1 LLQFEMF
8 SGFAP
13 EFSVNCRTIRGG
25 EIGIVNALL
34 FNGNVRSKAVDFKSY
49 IAATRVGSDKRV
61 PFRGL
66 SLVNSRKPKTDN
78 RQAWPKSQVFS
89 AAEMRHN
96 FAIWALEKSG
106 TSGRQ
111 LHLYYCVRCKWAF
124 RVDDRSGS
132 VTPLDSNGNPIQ
144 ELEAA
149 DRLATFGVG
158 PCPVFTRLTGN
169 ARVTQV
175 VPPREVLRVRLT
187 ALFHAIGR
195 IWKGPNRNAGD
206 DLPRSVRA

>member
-1 LLQFEMF
+1 M
-8 SGFAP
+8 
-13 EFSVNCRTIRGG
+13 
-25 EIGIVNALL
+25 
-34 FNGNVRSKAVDFKSY
+34 DFKSY

-106 TSGRQ
+106 TSARQ

-132 VTPLDSNGNPIQ
+132 VTPLDRNGNPIQ

-149 DRLATFGVG
+149 ERLATFGVG
-158 PCPVFTRLTGN
+158 PCPAFTRLIGN

-175 VPPREVLRVRLT
+175 VPRQASLRAKLV
-187 ALFHAIGR
+187 ALLHALGR
-195 IWKGPNRNAGD
+195 MWKKPNAEAF
-206 DLPRSVRA
+206 PRSARA